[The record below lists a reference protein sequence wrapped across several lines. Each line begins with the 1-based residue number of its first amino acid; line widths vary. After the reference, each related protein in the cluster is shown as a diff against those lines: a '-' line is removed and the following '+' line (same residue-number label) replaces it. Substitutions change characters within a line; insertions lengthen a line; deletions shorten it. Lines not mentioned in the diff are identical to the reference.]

1 MGEYRSPEITP
12 LSEDKRIKRI
22 NPVYVVL
29 GIWFFFLILAVVL
42 FDGKFY
48 QYLQSY
54 EEEYQASLPEHVAEK
69 VVSIVAKNDMASVHN
84 LMTEKPDITEFE
96 TEENLYHHMSSL
108 VEGKSIAFSKT
119 SDYSPESPE
128 YFITADRYIIAKLK
142 LAKSQ
147 TQNRPYKLPV
157 WETELFEFYTDAQHE
172 VRFMCPTGYK
182 VTVNGQAV
190 DPKYAYKTEKAKG
203 EEYFKDDTVLP
214 EIKTYLIE
222 GLYEEATVEA
232 VSSDGTAIKPT
243 FDSQL
248 GMYRVPF
255 TVSAETEEEMIEFM
269 KKASLA
275 YIHYV
280 AKDASQETAAQYFM
294 KGTNYLQMV
303 EYGTSRLYYPWH
315 QIKSEDFE
323 VVEFNPYDED
333 HFYCQLNVNQLL
345 VLAGPQEKNMLTEC
359 RFYCKRTANGFKVC
373 GLEY

>member
-1 MGEYRSPEITP
+1 
-12 LSEDKRIKRI
+12 
-22 NPVYVVL
+22 
-29 GIWFFFLILAVVL
+29 
-42 FDGKFY
+42 
-48 QYLQSY
+48 
-54 EEEYQASLPEHVAEK
+54 
-69 VVSIVAKNDMASVHN
+69 
-84 LMTEKPDITEFE
+84 
-96 TEENLYHHMSSL
+96 
-108 VEGKSIAFSKT
+108 
-119 SDYSPESPE
+119 
-128 YFITADRYIIAKLK
+128 
-142 LAKSQ
+142 
-147 TQNRPYKLPV
+147 
-157 WETELFEFYTDAQHE
+157 
-172 VRFMCPTGYK
+172 
-182 VTVNGQAV
+182 
-190 DPKYAYKTEKAKG
+190 
-203 EEYFKDDTVLP
+203 
-214 EIKTYLIE
+214 
-222 GLYEEATVEA
+222 
-232 VSSDGTAIKPT
+232 
-243 FDSQL
+243 
-248 GMYRVPF
+248 MYRVPF